1 MFFRVPNWIA
11 ARFPLASK
19 STPFRSAKLNRLN
32 ELRGSRVRSPLRG
45 HPNRSICP
53 LARAPSFQL

>member
-11 ARFPLASK
+11 ARFSLASK
-19 STPFRSAKLNRLN
+19 STLFRSAKLLRLN

-45 HPNRSICP
+45 HPSWSVCP
-53 LARAPSFQL
+53 LARAPLFQL